1 MHQVQSMWQ
10 KSGMIVLSV
19 VNLMKH
25 DETNGF
31 SVLQTMRSCEAIVV
45 EFASL
50 ESWLSLF
57 SGHLSHG
64 VVASLF

>member
-1 MHQVQSMWQ
+1 MWQ
-10 KSGMIVLSV
+10 IRGIIVLSV
-19 VNLMKH
+19 LSPMKH
-25 DETNGF
+25 YETNGF
-31 SVLQTMRSCEAIVV
+31 SVLQTMRSCEAMVV